1 LGFLGALV
9 SWWFKQSFGVFVFYF
24 SFKNG
29 VALRNNWKLF
39 FLVLVVLSG
48 CAKPKPPAILDE
60 GPIKNLRAALASGDY
75 DGALKTSKEI
85 ITQVPP
91 GPSTEEALYL
101 HGYTLAFGKSDFQS
115 ARPYFKQLL
124 DMYPGGRFHVEA
136 QRLLADCQYWQGHY
150 QTATKEYKK
159 LLTDDPGKGYDSY
172 AQVQIGNCLLLDDKV
187 GEALAAYQ
195 DVVEKFPG
203 DPMSDSAQLLVA
215 NSYLKLQNFKQ
226 AKVELQ
232 KLAAIT
238 HDKDIQMEAQKAI
251 QQLDDEEPFKK
262 GVSDTE

>member
-1 LGFLGALV
+1 
-9 SWWFKQSFGVFVFYF
+9 
-24 SFKNG
+24 
-29 VALRNNWKLF
+29 LRNYWNLF
-39 FLVLVVLSG
+39 LPVFLVCSG
-48 CAKPKPPAILDE
+48 CAKSKAVVNVDD
-60 GPIKNLRAALASGDY
+60 GPIKNLRAALATGDY

-91 GPSTEEALYL
+91 GPFTEESLYL
-101 HGYTLAFGKSDFQS
+101 RGYTLAFGRSDFQS
-115 ARPYFKQLL
+115 ARAYLKQVL
-124 DMYPGGRFHVEA
+124 DMYPGGRYHVEA

-150 QTATKEYKK
+150 QTAAKEYKK
-159 LLTDDPGKGYDSY
+159 LLTDDPGMGYDSY

-195 DVVEKFPG
+195 DVVDKFPG

-232 KLAAIT
+232 KLAAIS

-251 QQLDDEEPFKK
+251 QQLDDEEPFNKK

>member
-1 LGFLGALV
+1 MVPFV
-9 SWWFKQSFGVFVFYF
+9 PSWFKRVLFWILG
-24 SFKNG
+24 FKNG
-29 VALRNNWKLF
+29 AALRKQSTILLLALLAF
-39 FLVLVVLSG
+39 GG
-48 CAKPKPPAILDE
+48 CAKPKTAAVLDE
-60 GPIKNLRAALASGDY
+60 GSVKNLRAALAIGDY
-75 DGALKTSKEI
+75 DGALKTSKDI

-91 GPSTEEALYL
+91 GPFTEEALYL
-101 HGYTLAFGKSDFQS
+101 RGYTLAFGKSDFQS
-115 ARPYFKQLL
+115 ARPYLKQIL
-124 DMYPGGRFHVEA
+124 DMYPGSRYRVEA

-159 LLTDDPGKGYDSY
+159 LLTDDPGMGYDSY

-195 DVVEKFPG
+195 DVVEKFPA
-203 DPMSDSAQLLVA
+203 DPMSDSAQLMVA

-232 KLAAIT
+232 KLAALT

-251 QQLDDEEPFKK
+251 QQLDDQEPFKK
-262 GVSDTE
+262 GVSDSDTE

>member
-1 LGFLGALV
+1 
-9 SWWFKQSFGVFVFYF
+9 
-24 SFKNG
+24 
-29 VALRNNWKLF
+29 LRKESTILLLA
-39 FLVLVVLSG
+39 FLVCSG
-48 CAKPKPPAILDE
+48 CARPKPAVNMDE
-60 GPIKNLRAALASGDY
+60 GPIKNLRAALAIGDY

-101 HGYTLAFGKSDFQS
+101 HGYTLAFGRSDFQG
-115 ARPYFKQLL
+115 ARPYFKELL
-124 DMYPGGRFHVEA
+124 DMFPGGPYHVEA

-232 KLAAIT
+232 KLAAIS